1 MLGNYKHKKSKEVKS
16 GLNRG
21 KSQFIGERTKGAL
34 NGFLG
39 RKTIDS
45 LFL

>member
-21 KSQFIGERTKGAL
+21 KSQFIGKEPREH
-34 NGFLG
+34 
-39 RKTIDS
+39 
-45 LFL
+45 